1 MLTNYKVDQLASW
14 PEEALINLK
23 RKPDDW
29 LGCLEVGRALRAR
42 RADGS
47 ESRPYQTQLCRDAV
61 PTLPVAPRSARS
73 ADPTSRQALPRYS
86 ILHTLYSHSTSGQPI
101 N

>member
-29 LGCLEVGRALRAR
+29 LGCLEVGRALRAG

-47 ESRPYQTQLCRDAV
+47 ENRPYPMQLGQHAV
-61 PTLPVAPRSARS
+61 LP
-73 ADPTSRQALPRYS
+73 LP
-86 ILHTLYSHSTSGQPI
+86 
-101 N
+101 